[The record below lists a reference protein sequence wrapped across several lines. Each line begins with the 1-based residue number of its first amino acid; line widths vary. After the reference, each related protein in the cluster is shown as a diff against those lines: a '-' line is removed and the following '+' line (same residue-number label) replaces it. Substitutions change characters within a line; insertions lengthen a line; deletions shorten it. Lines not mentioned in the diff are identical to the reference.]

1 MDYEK
6 PTERPEIG
14 VFFGF
19 DHVTFWVG
27 NAKQAA
33 SYYCSRLGFEYV
45 AYQGLETGNRDYATH
60 VVKNGNICFAFRSP
74 LNPEGHEEF
83 AAHHTQ
89 HGDGVKDVAFTVD
102 DSAGIFNKAVSR
114 GAAPVMEPTKMED
127 EHGVV
132 ILSTVR
138 TYGDTTHTFVQRN
151 DYKGLFLPGFQ
162 PHFLSEPFNQVA
174 GLESPDLLFI
184 DHCVGNQPD
193 GEMEAAASW
202 YEKML
207 DFHRF
212 WSIDDKML
220 HTEYSALRSVVV
232 ADFDENVKMPIN
244 EPAEGKRK
252 SQIQE
257 YVEYYGGPGVQH
269 IALRTEDIITSVTR
283 MRNRGCQFLTI
294 PETYY
299 DQLKEKLASCG
310 TQVEEDLEVIRA
322 LNILVDY
329 DEKGYLLQIFM
340 KPLEDRPTFFI
351 EIIQR
356 RNHQGFGAGNFKALF
371 EAIEIDQAKR
381 GNL

>member
-14 VFFGF
+14 VFYGF

-33 SYYCSRLGFEYV
+33 SYYCSRLGFEYE
-45 AYQGLETGNRDYATH
+45 AYQGLETGNRDFATH
-60 VVKNGNICFAFRSP
+60 VVKNGTICFAFKTP
-74 LNPEGHEEF
+74 LNPSGHDDF
-83 AAHHTQ
+83 QAQYAK

-114 GAAPVMEPTKMED
+114 GATPVHEPYELKD
-127 EHGVV
+127 DNGSV
-132 ILSTVR
+132 IMSTVK

-151 DYKGLFLPGFQ
+151 DYKGTFLPGFKE
-162 PHFLSEPFNQVA
+162 HFLSEPFNKVMPQPE
-174 GLESPDLLFI
+174 LQFI

-202 YEKML
+202 YEQML

-220 HTEYSALRSVVV
+220 HTEFSALRSVVV
-232 ADFDENVKMPIN
+232 SDFDENVKMPIN
-244 EPAEGKRK
+244 EPAAGKKK

-257 YVEYYGGPGVQH
+257 YVDFYGGAGVQH
-269 IALRTEDIITSVTR
+269 IALRTDSIIDTVTR
-283 MRNRGCQFLTI
+283 MKDRGCQFLTI
-294 PETYY
+294 PPTYY
-299 DQLKEKLASCG
+299 DNLAKRLADCG
-310 TQVEEDLEVIRA
+310 TEVQEDLEVIRK
-322 LNILVDY
+322 LNILVDF
-329 DEKGYLLQIFM
+329 DEKGYLLQIFT
-340 KPLEDRPTFFI
+340 KPLEDRPTLFI

-356 RNHQGFGAGNFKALF
+356 RNHNGFGAGNFKALF
-371 EAIEIDQAKR
+371 ESIEQEQALR